1 MVDSTLRYNIVDQL
15 DSTRMGNEQEYEFD
29 KFSQL
34 QEYRVRQD
42 YWRTR
47 ARGMDGE
54 SAVEGR
60 NLIPPMT
67 VSPTFDRIFGG
78 SDVNITPTGYVN
90 LDFGAIFRRVD
101 NPTLPIRQQQNGGFN
116 FQQQIQNRFGG
127 EAWHCGAADMVQ
139 RQRG

>member
-1 MVDSTLRYNIVDQL
+1 VEVKVDSTLRYNIVESI
-15 DSTRMGNEQEYEFD
+15 DSTQMGNEQEYEFD

-60 NLIPPMT
+60 NLIPPLT
-67 VSPTFDRIFGG
+67 VSPSFDRIFGG
-78 SDVNITPTGYVN
+78 SDINITPTGYVN
-90 LDFGAIFRRVD
+90 AIHR
-101 NPTLPIRQQQNGGFN
+101 
-116 FQQQIQNRFGG
+116 
-127 EAWHCGAADMVQ
+127 
-139 RQRG
+139 